1 MAGVSYGGLVLVPGA
16 AYYIRAMDLFQ
27 PGSVAVTWYPEGLYL
42 SASGTFVNQASATWT
57 VRAQPGNTFSLQNSA
72 GKWLSKNG
80 SFNWLAVTDNESQ
93 KVVFCAA
100 RAGPADVGILR
111 IKGEESEAAN
121 SYCGVTNY
129 YVPGSSVPDRDNFNR
144 DPISR
149 NGRILSGKWEE
160 RFFANLTP
168 RKTGLEL
175 TPSIF
180 FEQDAPNYNA
190 TRFRLLFTRA

>member
-27 PGSVAVTWYPEGLYL
+27 PGSVAVTWHPEGLYL
-42 SASGTFVNQASATWT
+42 SASGTFVNQASVTWT

-72 GKWLSKNG
+72 GKWLSENSYNFFK
-80 SFNWLAVTDNESQ
+80 VTDDESK

-111 IKGEESEAAN
+111 VKGEESEAVN

-129 YVPGSSVPDRDNFNR
+129 YVPGFSVPDRDDIFR

-149 NGRILSGKWEE
+149 NGQILSGKWEE

-175 TPSIF
+175 TPSIY
-180 FEQDAPNYNA
+180 FEQSAPNYNA
-190 TRFRLLFTRA
+190 TRFRLLFTRV